1 MGPGDLD
8 QALCSMDIP
17 FDPNVLVGLRG
28 ADDAG
33 VYRISEEL
41 ALVQTIDFF
50 TPIVN
55 DPRTFGQVA
64 AANSLSDVYAMGGR
78 PITAMNIVCFPAK
91 KLGLEPLR
99 EILRGGLDTLKEAG
113 VALLGGHTV
122 EDAEPKYGLSVTGLI
137 HPHRILTKAGLK
149 EGDRIVLTKPLGTGV
164 ISTAL
169 KGRMASPSAYDDMV
183 RSMRALNRA
192 ASEAALEAGT
202 LACTDVTGF
211 GLLGHMMEMA
221 KASGMRVRLDITHI
235 PLLEGARDCAAMGMI
250 PGGTRANRSFFSP
263 QVEGE
268 DRVDPVMLDLLY
280 DPQTSGGLLI
290 AVPQERVEL
299 LEDALQRRGVA
310 TAAHIALVEGPQLGG
325 KIVLNT

>member
-8 QALCSMDIP
+8 QALCGMDIP

-28 ADDAG
+28 GDDAG

-41 ALVQTIDFF
+41 ALVQTVDFF
-50 TPIVN
+50 TPIVD

-169 KGRMASPSAYDDMV
+169 KGRVASPSACDAMV
-183 RSMRALNRA
+183 RSMRTLNRA
-192 ASEAALEAGT
+192 ASEAALEAGAV
-202 LACTDVTGF
+202 ACTDVTGF

-221 KASGMRVRLDITHI
+221 KASGMRVRLDTTRI
-235 PLLEGARDCAAMGMI
+235 PLLEGARDCAAMGTV

-263 QVEGE
+263 RVEGE
-268 DRVDPVMLDLLY
+268 DRMDPVMLDLLY

-299 LEDALQRRGVA
+299 LEDALQRRGVI
-310 TAAHIALVEGPQLGG
+310 TAANIALVEGPKQGG
-325 KIVLNT
+325 KIALNA